1 MLQNSGE
8 PWARQ
13 RLDRI
18 RDEMPD
24 IAPVLAE
31 IERTQD
37 SFSLVEDGGSLELAA
52 NKPVENRQNRAR
64 LKFFT
69 VPDGSMRG
77 RKAVFFYKRSQIPFS
92 RDRLSYG
99 VCMIPSTGPSP
110 REIEEWLFFASTGF
124 DPAARPESLRQAFA
138 FTVPD

>member
-1 MLQNSGE
+1 MLQNARES
-8 PWARQ
+8 WAQETLLRV
-13 RLDRI
+13 

-31 IERTQD
+31 VERTGD
-37 SFSLVEDGGSLELAA
+37 PFSLVENGGGLELAA
-52 NKPVENRQNRAR
+52 HKPVENRQNRAR

-69 VPDGSMRG
+69 VPDGSMQG

-110 REIEEWLFFASTGF
+110 QEIEEWLFFASTGF

>member
-1 MLQNSGE
+1 MLQNAAE
-8 PWARQ
+8 QWAKELLQKARE
-13 RLDRI
+13 
-18 RDEMPD
+18 EMPD
-24 IAPVLAE
+24 VAPVLAE
-31 IERTQD
+31 LERASD
-37 SFSLVEDGGSLELAA
+37 PFSLVENGGTLEFAA
-52 NKPVENRQNRAR
+52 HKPVENRQNRAR
-64 LKFFT
+64 LKIFT